1 MKIPSPSHQIST
13 SPGWRFAELHATMPR
28 SWKEAFTMVQ
38 AQQQQ
43 LPEHMRGTP
52 PAIIQV
58 IAGLIFAVLMA
69 AMTWGLVKYF

>member
-1 MKIPSPSHQIST
+1 
-13 SPGWRFAELHATMPR
+13 MPR